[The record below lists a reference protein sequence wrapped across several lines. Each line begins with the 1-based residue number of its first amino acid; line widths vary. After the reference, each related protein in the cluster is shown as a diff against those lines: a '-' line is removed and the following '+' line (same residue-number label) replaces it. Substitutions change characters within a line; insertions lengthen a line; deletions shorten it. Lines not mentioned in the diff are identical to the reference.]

1 MKFKSAMVLTTLA
14 LLLSGCGGQD
24 SAGTANLSGQVGGL
38 SAPSNLTHYAA
49 ARFLEQASM
58 GPSPSMMAQVK
69 AQGIDAWITAQMKL
83 PPTKI
88 ITPESM
94 VNYDDQRDKPA
105 ADRMRDFY
113 NLNLFNFFIGG
124 EDQLRIRTSWALSNF
139 LVVSTR
145 KVAEYGGLEY
155 LNTLQSG
162 AFGQYSDLLKNITL
176 SPAMGNYLDN
186 SQNTKWQ
193 LNENYGR
200 ELMQLFSVGLV
211 QLNMDG
217 TPKRDAN
224 GKVIETYSQKD
235 VIEMTR
241 ALTGWNFV
249 PNPTNLISNRN
260 FANYGKPMIENSGRH
275 DTGSKSF
282 LGKTIPAGQTAAQDL
297 DSLVEIL
304 VTHPNTAPFVALRLI
319 QGMTTSDPSPAYLQ
333 RVATVFK
340 DTKGNLA
347 KVVTAILTDPE
358 ARAGDTFGKT
368 TNNFGRIKEPVMVFT
383 SALRGL
389 GCKVAI
395 KRTDKPNEIYQSN
408 NQQPLNANSVFNFF
422 PPNHRTQGTN
432 VLAPEQKL
440 LNSVEFSS
448 RMGSFMYSLQYES
461 ALNDAGCDVATFK
474 AAQAISDEKLMDLMN
489 ERFFRGTLSASISK
503 SMIDANKNLWN
514 RDQGLRL
521 VGAYLDM
528 ASVTPAFGVS
538 K

>member
-1 MKFKSAMVLTTLA
+1 MKSKLAMVCA
-14 LLLSGCGGQD
+14 AVAFLLYGCGGQD
-24 SAGTANLSGQVGGL
+24 SAGTANLSGQVGAL
-38 SAPSNLTHYAA
+38 SAPATSSHYAA
-49 ARFLEQASM
+49 SRFLEQASM
-58 GPSPSMMAQVK
+58 GPSPALLAQVK
-69 AQGIDAWITAQMKL
+69 AQGIDAWIASQMKMTL
-83 PPTKI
+83 TKI

-124 EDQLRIRTSWALSNF
+124 EDQLRIRTSWVLSNF

-155 LNTLQSG
+155 LNMLQTN
-162 AFGQYSDLLKNITL
+162 AFGQYGDLLKNLAL
-176 SPAMGNYLDN
+176 SPAMGNFLDN
-186 SQNTKWQ
+186 NQNTKSQ
-193 LNENYGR
+193 LNENFGR

-217 TPKRDAN
+217 TTKRDAG
-224 GKVIETYSQKD
+224 GKVLETYTQKD

-249 PNPTNLISNRN
+249 PNPTDLISNRN
-260 FANYGKPMIENSGRH
+260 FANYGKPMIENSNRH
-275 DTGSKSF
+275 DTDSKTF
-282 LGKTIPAGQTAAQDL
+282 LGKTIPAGQSATKDL

-304 VTHPNTAPFVALRLI
+304 VTHPNTAPFVSLRLI

-347 KVVTAILTDPE
+347 KVITAILTDPE
-358 ARAGDTFGKT
+358 ARAGDVYGKT
-368 TNNFGRIKEPVMVFT
+368 SNNFGRIKEPVLVFT
-383 SALRGL
+383 SGFRGL

-395 KRTDKPNEIYQSN
+395 KRPDKPNEVFQSN
-408 NQQPLNANSVFNFF
+408 NQQPLKAYSVFNFF

-448 RMGSFMYSLQYES
+448 RMGFFSYALQNETS
-461 ALNDAGCDVATFK
+461 LNDAGCDVAAFK
-474 AAQAISDEKLMDLMN
+474 TAQAVSDEKLMDLMN
-489 ERFFRGTLSASISK
+489 ERFFRGAVSASISK
-503 SMIDANKNLWN
+503 SLIDANKNLWN

-521 VGAYLDM
+521 AGAILDM
-528 ASVTPAFGVS
+528 AAVTPAFGVS

>member
-1 MKFKSAMVLTTLA
+1 MKFKFAMVCSFVVI
-14 LLLSGCGGQD
+14 LLCGCGGQD
-24 SAGTANLSGQVGGL
+24 NASSAKLSGQVGAMN
-38 SAPSNLTHYAA
+38 APAA
-49 ARFLEQASM
+49 SSHFAASRFLEQATM
-58 GPSPSMMAQVK
+58 GPSPAMQAQVK
-69 AQGIDAWITAQMKL
+69 TQGIDAWIASQMKMT
-83 PPTKI
+83 PTKI

-113 NLNLFNFFIGG
+113 NLNLFNLFIGG
-124 EDQLRIRTSWALSNF
+124 EDQLRIRTSWVLSNF

-155 LNTLQSG
+155 LNMLQTH
-162 AFGQYSDLLKNITL
+162 AFGQYGDLLKSLTI
-176 SPAMGNYLDN
+176 SPAMGFYLDN
-186 SQNTKWQ
+186 SQNTKSQ

-217 TPKRDAN
+217 TPKRDAS
-224 GKVIETYSQKD
+224 GKVLETYTQKD
-235 VIEMTR
+235 VIEITR
-241 ALTGWNFV
+241 ALTGWSFV
-249 PNPTNLISNRN
+249 PNPTELISNRN

-275 DTGSKSF
+275 DTDSKTF
-282 LGKTIPAGQTAAQDL
+282 LGKTIPAGQTAAKDL
-297 DSLVEIL
+297 DSLVDIL
-304 VTHPNTAPFVALRLI
+304 VTHPNTAPFVSLRLI

-347 KVVTAILTDPE
+347 KVITAILTDPE
-358 ARAGDTFGKT
+358 ARAGDVYGKAS
-368 TNNFGRIKEPVMVFT
+368 NNFGRIKEPVLVYASGF
-383 SALRGL
+383 RGL

-395 KRTDKPNEIYQSN
+395 KRTDKPNEVFQSN
-408 NQQPLNANSVFNFF
+408 NQKPLNAYSVFNFY

-448 RMGSFMYSLQYES
+448 RMGFFNWALENETS
-461 ALNDAGCDVATFK
+461 LNDAGCDVAAFK
-474 AAQAISDEKLMDLMN
+474 TAQAVSDEKLMDLMN
-489 ERFFRGTLSASISK
+489 DRFFRGALSASVSK
-503 SMIDANKNLWN
+503 SLIDAHKNLWN

-521 VGAYLDM
+521 AGAILDM
-528 ASVTPAFGVS
+528 AAVTPAFGVS